1 MSLILTMQFMSWKSF
16 FTLTDLMASP
26 AVPAKLVAR
35 EMRLNQER
43 LKKEGY
49 VLHSHPTFGLF
60 ASMLCKSLLTAIGIA
75 PMPTVEESEV
85 LRAVGAAAPLTAYCG
100 C

>member
-1 MSLILTMQFMSWKSF
+1 
-16 FTLTDLMASP
+16 MASP

-75 PMPTVEESEV
+75 PTAEESEV
-85 LRAVGAAAPLTAYCG
+85 LRAVGAAAPLTAYCR